1 MLYILICFSSVQFS
15 RSFMSNSLWPYRLQH
30 NRHPCPSPP
39 PRAYSNSCPSSW
51 GCHPTISSSVIPF
64 SPSILPSIRVFSIE
78 SVLHIRWA
86 NYWSFSFNI
95 SPSNEFPLGL
105 ISFRIDRFELL
116 EIQGILKSLLQ
127 HHSWKPSVLWPSA
140 FFIVRISY
148 PYITTGKTTALT
160 RRTFVGK
167 VMSLL
172 LICCLGW
179 S

>member
-86 NYWSFSFNI
+86 NYWSFSLDI
-95 SPSNEFPLGL
+95 SPSNEYSGL
-105 ISFRIDRFELL
+105 ISFRMDWLDLL
-116 EIQGILKSLLQ
+116 AVQGTLKSLQ
-127 HHSWKPSVLWPSA
+127 HHSSKASIIWRSKVTSVSKSWDKSCRHCTS
-140 FFIVRISY
+140 VYR
-148 PYITTGKTTALT
+148 AL
-160 RRTFVGK
+160 
-167 VMSLL
+167 
-172 LICCLGW
+172 
-179 S
+179 